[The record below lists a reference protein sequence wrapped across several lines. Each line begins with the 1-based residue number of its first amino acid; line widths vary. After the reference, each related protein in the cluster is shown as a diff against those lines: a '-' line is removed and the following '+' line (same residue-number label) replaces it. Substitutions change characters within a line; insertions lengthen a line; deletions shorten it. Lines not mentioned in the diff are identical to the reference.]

1 MNVGVIY
8 ACLLALGVVY
18 ALAAGA
24 LGWMSDLG
32 GHDIGIGAGGHLD
45 AGHFHPVSGTTIAT
59 FITGFGGGGVV
70 AHYLLRWPLL
80 RGLLVASGSGLAL
93 AAAAY
98 LVLEV
103 IFKQTQAGEEH
114 PMSEAVGREAEII
127 TAIPAG
133 GIGEVA
139 YLIRG
144 KREQAPARSAGDGA
158 VPRGRPVVIEKVT
171 GNMVYVRPKD

>member
-1 MNVGVIY
+1 MSVGVIY

-18 ALAAGA
+18 ALASGA
-24 LGWMSDLG
+24 LGWLSDLG
-32 GHDIGIGAGGHLD
+32 GHDIGIDA
-45 AGHFHPVSGTTIAT
+45 AGHFDIGHPHPVSGTTLAT

-70 AHYLLRWPLL
+70 AHYLLHWPLL
-80 RGLLVASGSGLAL
+80 RGLLLASGSGLAL
-93 AAAAY
+93 AGAAY
-98 LVLEV
+98 LVLEM

-114 PMSEAVGREAEII
+114 PMSEAVGRDAEII

-133 GIGEVA
+133 GVGEVA

-144 KREQAPARSAGDGA
+144 KREQAPARSAGGGP
-158 VPRGRPVVIEKVT
+158 VPRGRPVVIENVM